1 MHVFLANRA
10 KLCNFGFEITLDDS
24 NKNKKQR
31 TIYWVNKEMICRDAV
46 NVTFFCQISVKQF
59 RLSVCLI
66 SFLTGVTLYGVFET
80 FNKIQF
86 KIKFNEVSHLNVPII
101 DFHLYWE
108 KKVKRLNQLQ
118 FECGLYLYG

>member
-1 MHVFLANRA
+1 
-10 KLCNFGFEITLDDS
+10 
-24 NKNKKQR
+24 
-31 TIYWVNKEMICRDAV
+31 MICRDAV

-108 KKVKRLNQLQ
+108 KK
-118 FECGLYLYG
+118 G

>member
-1 MHVFLANRA
+1 MQNKRKLAEN
-10 KLCNFGFEITLDDS
+10 I
-24 NKNKKQR
+24 KKKYDE
-31 TIYWVNKEMICRDAV
+31 TNCRDAV

-101 DFHLYWE
+101 DFHLY
-108 KKVKRLNQLQ
+108 
-118 FECGLYLYG
+118 